1 MDNAPKRNARQR
13 SKRGTGMIEA
23 GQREEM
29 GEWGVGF
36 LMQIIKLA
44 PGRTE

>member
-29 GEWGVGF
+29 GSGVGF
-36 LMQIIKLA
+36 LIQIIKLA

>member
-13 SKRGTGMIEA
+13 SKRGTDMVEA

-29 GEWGVGF
+29 GGGVGF
-36 LMQIIKLA
+36 LIQIIKLS
-44 PGRTE
+44 PGRIE

>member
-13 SKRGTGMIEA
+13 SKRGTDMVEA

-29 GEWGVGF
+29 GGGVGN
-36 LMQIIKLA
+36 IEKISVDS
-44 PGRTE
+44 T